1 MVECQWD
8 SVVLSPYSPVL
19 TGLEVTF
26 MCLTRSN
33 SSLFSPPGFV
43 VSPVGKRERGGERK
57 THTHTHTQKKSQKK
71 KKKNH
76 TQKKPKQRW
85 EGGKKELGKEE
96 RKEGG
101 KKE

>member
-19 TGLEVTF
+19 TGLELTF
-26 MCLTRSN
+26 MGVTRSN
-33 SSLFSPPGFV
+33 SDVFSTPGFV
-43 VSPVGKRERGGERK
+43 VSPVGKRERGE
-57 THTHTHTQKKSQKK
+57 KK
-71 KKKNH
+71 
-76 TQKKPKQRW
+76 RR
-85 EGGKKELGKEE
+85 EGGKKEIEKEE

>member
-19 TGLEVTF
+19 TGLELTF

-33 SSLFSPPGFV
+33 SSLFSTPGFV
-43 VSPVGKRERGGERK
+43 VAPVGKIERGGERK
-57 THTHTHTQKKSQKK
+57 GKNKQTNKQT
-71 KKKNH
+71 KKN
-76 TQKKPKQRW
+76 QRW
-85 EGGKKELGKEE
+85 EGGKKEIGKEE